1 MKQTILICIAVA
13 VAFLLL
19 GRWSAPKAVDNQSEI
34 KAHTALQKIWVDSA
48 RSANNRAEYWKERA
62 LKQQETKVITRT
74 IYVNQVNKIDLL
86 PDSVLANLIR
96 ARYKGHN

>member
-62 LKQQETKVITRT
+62 LKQQETKVVVRT
-74 IYVNQVNKIDLL
+74 IYKNEVTKINSL
-86 PDSVLANLIR
+86 PDSVLGAALES
-96 ARYKGHN
+96 RYKGRN